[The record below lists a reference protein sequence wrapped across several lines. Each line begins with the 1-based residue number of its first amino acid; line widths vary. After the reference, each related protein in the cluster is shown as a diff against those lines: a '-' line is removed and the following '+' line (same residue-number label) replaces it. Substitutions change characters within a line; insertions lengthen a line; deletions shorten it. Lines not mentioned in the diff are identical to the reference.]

1 MRFKGAAMFF
11 NRYMLR
17 IFDYSDNIRS
27 SRRVLCVA
35 SQMIN
40 SRNGLS
46 CKLHNVIFGI
56 FHNQYFMCYNIYVVW
71 FVHDLVT
78 ITQGAKPGFWVKT
91 GTACCKRFDAKKTY
105 LYISRN
111 KLYLDYP
118 HRFLLEI
125 CRNHLNN
132 MTLYVN
138 TAISQ
143 FGVSNGMGQY

>member
-1 MRFKGAAMFF
+1 MFF

-56 FHNQYFMCYNIYVVW
+56 FHNQYVMCYNIYVVW

-78 ITQGAKPGFWVKT
+78 ITVRQNNIDWTNAIDKEVIIRISVSYGIDLKITPFNTTVYMH
-91 GTACCKRFDAKKTY
+91 KK
-105 LYISRN
+105 LHILIS
-111 KLYLDYP
+111 KSYD
-118 HRFLLEI
+118 
-125 CRNHLNN
+125 
-132 MTLYVN
+132 
-138 TAISQ
+138 
-143 FGVSNGMGQY
+143 